1 MNGATA
7 ASGLRRLPPFEDVSL
22 RLVQDLIEF
31 ASQEEREAADEGK
44 AHVALSERR
53 RLWFV
58 RRGVLEVTRKKDG
71 VPRRVGPGR
80 YYLAREGDDVV
91 RPSAG
96 HEGRLLF
103 RGFDRGWLQDAVEA
117 SFTLASTLCRTELL
131 DIKVPPEARRA
142 HRILLAS
149 DPDREVPLEALAQLL
164 AAGIAVQFDEP
175 VAVVVLHGAGLR
187 LWVWRDGRFEE
198 LAGPAEPDDVPQA
211 VLAATDRPVGKAK
224 GVHLVFLH
232 PADPLRLPAWWGG
245 RPFHRVVYLTDAW
258 EIDSRP
264 RRELLKLLHPDL
276 WDPARPLEGPFFS
289 SFIPTVLLRPARRSR
304 AGSWLAPPWPWGR
317 GLDGLEHVAVADDAD
332 FTSRLEPIEPSWRLY
347 RDLCRLRL
355 ELPELARTWRAPGD
369 KRRFAAVELGDD
381 GTRAAVERW
390 ARAVTNRQVGVALS
404 GGGAVNALLVPLLQR
419 IAKRVPIDVV
429 SGVSGGSLLGA
440 FLCKDNPGGLAT
452 YRREGLWFQIGLMLA
467 VLDSAAIQRVLD
479 RLLGG
484 PRVEELET
492 RLVAV
497 TTELLDDAVP
507 RARAVVKGTVGQ
519 AVRVSGAVPGLFGPA
534 AQGASRY
541 IDGADGLAVP
551 ARVLP
556 DFGADI
562 AFAFNA
568 VGPVRG
574 RNLLRAGTWTAFGRG
589 LADFA
594 YRYTPLGRGVD
605 GLVGQFSLL
614 EQASRAAVEE
624 VDVFY
629 EVPPEA
635 IPIGRGFYWLCVD
648 RLARHVEEHEEQ
660 WRAVCERC
668 VERWEEFRAGP

>member
-1 MNGATA
+1 
-7 ASGLRRLPPFEDVSL
+7 
-22 RLVQDLIEF
+22 DLIEF

-187 LWVWRDGRFEE
+187 LWVWR
-198 LAGPAEPDDVPQA
+198 
-211 VLAATDRPVGKAK
+211 
-224 GVHLVFLH
+224 
-232 PADPLRLPAWWGG
+232 
-245 RPFHRVVYLTDAW
+245 
-258 EIDSRP
+258 
-264 RRELLKLLHPDL
+264 
-276 WDPARPLEGPFFS
+276 
-289 SFIPTVLLRPARRSR
+289 
-304 AGSWLAPPWPWGR
+304 AGSWPAPPWPWSR

-332 FTSRLEPIEPSWRLY
+332 FTSRLEPIEPRWRLY
-347 RDLCRLRL
+347 RDPCRLRL

-419 IAKRVPIDVV
+419 IAKRVPIHVV

-440 FLCKDNPGGLAT
+440 FLCKDNPGG
-452 YRREGLWFQIGLMLA
+452 
-467 VLDSAAIQRVLD
+467 
-479 RLLGG
+479 
-484 PRVEELET
+484 
-492 RLVAV
+492 
-497 TTELLDDAVP
+497 
-507 RARAVVKGTVGQ
+507 
-519 AVRVSGAVPGLFGPA
+519 
-534 AQGASRY
+534 
-541 IDGADGLAVP
+541 
-551 ARVLP
+551 
-556 DFGADI
+556 
-562 AFAFNA
+562 
-568 VGPVRG
+568 
-574 RNLLRAGTWTAFGRG
+574 
-589 LADFA
+589 
-594 YRYTPLGRGVD
+594 
-605 GLVGQFSLL
+605 
-614 EQASRAAVEE
+614 
-624 VDVFY
+624 
-629 EVPPEA
+629 
-635 IPIGRGFYWLCVD
+635 
-648 RLARHVEEHEEQ
+648 
-660 WRAVCERC
+660 
-668 VERWEEFRAGP
+668 